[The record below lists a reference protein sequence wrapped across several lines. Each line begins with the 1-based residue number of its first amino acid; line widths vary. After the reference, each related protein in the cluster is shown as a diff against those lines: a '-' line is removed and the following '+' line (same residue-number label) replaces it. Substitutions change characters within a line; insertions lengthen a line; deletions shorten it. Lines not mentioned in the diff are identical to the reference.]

1 VRSPYVEPVHEHG
14 HSLARVG
21 VTDTDV
27 MQPGPVAKRELAALV
42 DQVPSAAEAD
52 LDEAGVVLA
61 DAFSQTD
68 PQEWITSGTSAPR
81 RSPACPPSAVELRP
95 SDR

>member
-1 VRSPYVEPVHEHG
+1 MHEHG

-52 LDEAGVVLA
+52 LEEAGVVLA
-61 DAFSQTD
+61 DAFLRTD
-68 PQEWITSGTSAPR
+68 PQEWIVLRDECVAALGGVSPVRGRIAP
-81 RSPACPPSAVELRP
+81 V
-95 SDR
+95 